1 MAYYNYSNYGTP
13 FANQY
18 YAPVQQMQQPQQNY
32 TPTQPQQNS
41 QMQPVQIQNG
51 GFIPAPNEMYARN
64 YPVAPGNSVTFKD
77 ESAPYVYTKTMGY
90 NQLETPRFEKY
101 RLVKEEDAPQTP
113 VNAPTISS
121 NDKTMDLS
129 RYALKTELEALQA
142 KIEGIEKKF
151 EDAPEGKHM
160 KKEVNNNAD
169 A

>member
-1 MAYYNYSNYGTP
+1 MAYYNYGSYASP
-13 FANQY
+13 FAGQY
-18 YAPVQQMQQPQQNY
+18 YTPVQQMQQPQQNY

-101 RLVKEEDAPQTP
+101 RLVKEEDASQLAS
-113 VNAPTISS
+113 NAPTSAS

-129 RYALKTELEALQA
+129 RYALRTELEALQA
-142 KIEGIEKKF
+142 KIEGIEKKI
-151 EDAPEGKHM
+151 EDVPEGKHM
-160 KKEVNNNAD
+160 KKGADSNAD

>member
-1 MAYYNYSNYGTP
+1 MAYYNYGNYGNP

-18 YAPVQQMQQPQQNY
+18 YSPVQPIQQPQQNY
-32 TPTQPQQNS
+32 VPTQPPQQNN
-41 QMQPVQIQNG
+41 QVQPVQNG

-101 RLVKEEDAPQTP
+101 RLVKEEDASQLAS
-113 VNAPTISS
+113 NAPTIASS
-121 NDKTMDLS
+121 EKMMDLS

-151 EDAPEGKHM
+151 ENSPEGKHV
-160 KKEVNNNAD
+160 KKEADKNAD

>member
-1 MAYYNYSNYGTP
+1 MAYYNYGNYGNP

-18 YAPVQQMQQPQQNY
+18 YTSVQPTQQPQQNY
-32 TPTQPQQNS
+32 APIQPQQNN
-41 QMQPVQIQNG
+41 QAQPVQNG

-113 VNAPTISS
+113 VNAPTIAP

-151 EDAPEGKHM
+151 ESSPEGKHV
-160 KKEVNNNAD
+160 KKEADKDAD

>member
-1 MAYYNYSNYGTP
+1 MAYYNYGSYVSP

-18 YAPVQQMQQPQQNY
+18 YTPVQQMQQPQQNY
-32 TPTQPQQNS
+32 TQPQQNT
-41 QMQPVQIQNG
+41 QVQPVQNG

-101 RLVKEEDAPQTP
+101 RLVKEEDASQLAS
-113 VNAPTISS
+113 NAPTSAS

-151 EDAPEGKHM
+151 EDSPEGKHM
-160 KKEVNNNAD
+160 KKEAKDNAD

>member
-1 MAYYNYSNYGTP
+1 MAYYNYGNYGNP

-18 YAPVQQMQQPQQNY
+18 YTPVQQNYGQMQQAQPQQN
-32 TPTQPQQNS
+32 TQV
-41 QMQPVQIQNG
+41 QPVQNG

-101 RLVKEEDAPQTP
+101 RLVKEEDASQLAS
-113 VNAPTISS
+113 NGPTIAS
-121 NDKTMDLS
+121 NEKTMDLS

-151 EDAPEGKHM
+151 ESSPEGKHV
-160 KKEVNNNAD
+160 KKEADKDAD

>member
-1 MAYYNYSNYGTP
+1 MAYYNYGNYGTP

-18 YAPVQQMQQPQQNY
+18 YTPVQQMQQPQQNY
-32 TPTQPQQNS
+32 APAQPQQNS

-101 RLVKEEDAPQTP
+101 RLVKEEDAPQT
-113 VNAPTISS
+113 VTNAPVSASTE
-121 NDKTMDLS
+121 KTMDLS
-129 RYALKTELEALQA
+129 GYALKTELEALQA
-142 KIEGIEKKF
+142 RIEGIEKRF
-151 EDAPEGKHM
+151 ENAPVGKHI
-160 KKEVNNNAD
+160 KKEADDNAD